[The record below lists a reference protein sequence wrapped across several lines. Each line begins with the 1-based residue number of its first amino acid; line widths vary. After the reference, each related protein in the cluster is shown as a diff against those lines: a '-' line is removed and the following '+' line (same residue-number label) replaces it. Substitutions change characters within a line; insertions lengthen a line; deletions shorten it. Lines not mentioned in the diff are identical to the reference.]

1 MVKVF
6 HISHFLFRI
15 FLVFR
20 QSVAKGK
27 EVYRSRSDEMILK
40 LEMKWYIC
48 LYMQEVHDCRMQSGT
63 NHFWDIFE
71 STNIHNHHVFISI

>member
-48 LYMQEVHDCRMQSGT
+48 LYARGA
-63 NHFWDIFE
+63 
-71 STNIHNHHVFISI
+71 